1 MIAQTDD
8 YASSYLAYEYC
19 DIVFIPEGL
28 PEMSAHFVFRKD
40 NAMIHKFNEAIA
52 RENIDIIRIVR
63 KYFSSSEAGR
73 EQACGR
79 WREPSQAR
87 DARPIGNRSFVERS
101 SNRTGGTA
109 VLY

>member
-1 MIAQTDD
+1 AIRDGTHKWPIENVSSVREALNRVSEGNFVMIAQTDD

-52 RENIDIIRIVR
+52 RENIDII
-63 KYFSSSEAGR
+63 
-73 EQACGR
+73 
-79 WREPSQAR
+79 
-87 DARPIGNRSFVERS
+87 
-101 SNRTGGTA
+101 
-109 VLY
+109 